1 MSKNTAII
9 LVSAFIALGGGL
21 FIYSRVRAGLD
32 MIRKNPPPGR
42 KAAEQAVK
50 QLTEHGYFKYAAP
63 EDTDSLTEN
72 LIVSIAE
79 HGMLSS
85 LYFEKPMISKDYRY
99 YSFDGET
106 LFEEGGFDDALSDM
120 QDFFRKTGLRLEITN
135 HTETLDPLT
144 NGLNHELTVNG
155 KRYLIFKDFQGHGW
169 GEAAQRFAEMINDQL
184 QIQGK
189 DERLYLID
197 ATNEGIAVFLSE
209 KQFAIIDKLLPNDE
223 SKPLPV
229 DTWAKVFGVSP
240 PTDQ

>member
-9 LVSAFIALGGGL
+9 LVSAFIAVGGGI
-21 FIYSRVRAGLD
+21 FIYSRIKAGLD
-32 MIRKNPPPGR
+32 TIRKKPPPGR

-50 QLTEHGYFKYAAP
+50 QLTDLGYFKYAAP

-72 LIVSIAE
+72 LILSIA
-79 HGMLSS
+79 GYGALSS
-85 LYFEKPMISKDYRY
+85 LYFEKPIISKEYRY

-120 QDFFRKTGLRLEITN
+120 QDFFRKTGLSLEIRN
-135 HTETLDPLT
+135 HIEALDPVT

-155 KRYLIFKDFQGHGW
+155 KRYVIFKDFQGQGW

-197 ATNEGIAVFLSE
+197 AANEGTAVFLTE
-209 KQFAIIDKLLPNDE
+209 KQFRIIDKLLPDDE

-229 DTWAKVFGVSP
+229 DTWAKVFGVH
-240 PTDQ
+240 PTPE